1 MSLISDTVSWGCL
14 WEIYVEIPK
23 NQLYKFVATS
33 SVPRKRFKKK
43 NALYIDKNME
53 GGSKD
58 YQKPEN
64 ELSQEKNTEW
74 TEGRRLN
81 YEETQ

>member
-1 MSLISDTVSWGCL
+1 M
-14 WEIYVEIPK
+14 EIPK

-33 SVPRKRFKKK
+33 SVPGKRFLKK

-58 YQKPEN
+58 YQKPKN
-64 ELSQEKNTEW
+64 ELSQEKNTE
-74 TEGRRLN
+74 
-81 YEETQ
+81 

>member
-1 MSLISDTVSWGCL
+1 MK
-14 WEIYVEIPK
+14 IPK

-33 SVPRKRFKKK
+33 SVPGKRFKIK

-58 YQKPEN
+58 YQKLEN
-64 ELSQEKNTEW
+64 ELSQEKNTE
-74 TEGRRLN
+74 
-81 YEETQ
+81 

>member
-1 MSLISDTVSWGCL
+1 
-14 WEIYVEIPK
+14 
-23 NQLYKFVATS
+23 
-33 SVPRKRFKKK
+33 
-43 NALYIDKNME
+43 ME
-53 GGSKD
+53 GGSEN

-74 TEGRRLN
+74 TEDRRLN